1 MNRKSLIISII
12 ALAVMVIGVAVA
24 VAALYYDP
32 DKKESVE
39 GRYELLQ
46 AVPSNAVVAGCL
58 SHVRDVSSDVFAGFK
73 FPAALS
79 DAVSDGLLGTL
90 PEAQMAFSLHYS
102 GKLTPLYIF
111 DAGAAAPTPSSE
123 ASALMDFGRSHGLQA
138 SYLDCSS
145 VLDGGEL
152 ALRSLVIMAETDAL
166 VKSSIRHLEESLS
179 VLEASG
185 FANVAKAATGS
196 DLIFVSYAQAKPLFT
211 TLFGR
216 KYFSEKYGKS
226 ANAAYSAMA
235 DFTCSLAEWAVFS
248 VEHSETASTLL
259 KGLQVYADDAS
270 DFMSVIA
277 QTQPASSSASDILPS
292 YTYFALTLPMA
303 SWDSY
308 QTAYKSYLDSK
319 QKLAEYNRNQTL
331 LADQNGLSPELFVR
345 RLAPKEVAKAAF
357 GSADALH
364 EVNLVK
370 LGKNDTVVFRG
381 TGVTSFKDYVPAV
394 HEFMF
399 PGFIASVFGK
409 WFTLNEETH
418 FTVIDGWLVTGS
430 RDAVAEYASGRALEY
445 SLKGY
450 MADAGS
456 EDLLALK
463 PVSMEAYL
471 NLGVKTDVLPKILNK
486 EIRNVLDFQAK
497 DAQYRPMVMA
507 AVAKG
512 NNVATDLSVYALEL
526 QRIKAPEFE
535 RDTTVTVPTGPFR
548 VKNSGT
554 GRMNIFY
561 QNSAGAICLKEE
573 TGEGIW
579 GVPFGKPLCGVAQTI
594 DYYANGKLQILFG
607 AGSSIYLIDRLGRFV
622 SGFPVDLGKEIL
634 IGPEPYDFNG
644 TNAYNV
650 MVLHKD
656 NTIEMYNLKGEKP
669 SSWNGISCEETIKG
683 LPERII
689 VGGNTFWVV
698 RTSIQTLIYP
708 FAGGDP
714 LTVYEGQK
722 MILPDSRIDIVDHA
736 TVQAECY
743 DGQVR
748 TIKLK

>member
-1 MNRKSLIISII
+1 MNRKSLIVSLI

-24 VAALYYDP
+24 VAVLYYDP

-58 SHVRDVSSDVFAGFK
+58 SHVRDMSADVFAGFK

-79 DAVSDGLLGTL
+79 DAVSDGLIGTL
-90 PEAQMAFSLHYS
+90 SEAPMAFSLHYS

-111 DAGAAAPTPSSE
+111 DAGAASPTPSPE

-145 VLDGGEL
+145 VLEDGDL

-179 VLEASG
+179 LLEASG
-185 FANVAKAATGS
+185 FARAAKAATGS

-211 TLFGR
+211 TLFSR
-216 KYFSEKYGKS
+216 KYFSDKYGGS

-235 DFTCSLAEWAVFS
+235 NFTCSLAEWAVFS
-248 VEHSETASTLL
+248 AEHSETASTLL
-259 KGLQVYADDAS
+259 KGLQAYADDAS

-277 QTQPASSSASDILPS
+277 RNQAASSSASDILPS
-292 YTYFALTLPMA
+292 YTFFALTIPMA

-308 QTAYKSYLDSK
+308 QTAYKAYLDSK
-319 QKLAEYNRNQTL
+319 QQLTEYNRVQSN
-331 LADQNGLSPELFVR
+331 LAKKTKLPPDLFVR
-345 RLAPKEVAKAAF
+345 RLAPKEVVKAAF

-364 EVNLVK
+364 EVNLVR

-381 TGVTSFKDYVPAV
+381 TGVQSFKDYEPSA
-394 HEFMF
+394 HEYLFADY
-399 PGFIASVFGK
+399 IASVFGE
-409 WFTLNEETH
+409 WFSLKDESY
-418 FTVIDGWLVTGS
+418 FTVVDGWLVTGS
-430 RDAVAEYASGRALEY
+430 REAVEEYTSGRALEY
-445 SLKGY
+445 SLKEY

-456 EDLLALK
+456 EDILSLK

-471 NLGVKTDVLPKILNK
+471 NLGVETDVLPKILTK
-486 EIRNVLDFQAK
+486 VARNVLDAQAK
-497 DAQYRPMVMA
+497 DAQYRPMVLTA
-507 AVAKG
+507 SAKG
-512 NNVATDLSVYALEL
+512 DNVATDLSVYALEML
-526 QRIKAPEFE
+526 RLKAPEFE
-535 RDTTVTVPTGPFR
+535 RDTTVIVPAGPFR

-554 GRMNIFY
+554 GRMNLFY

-573 TGEGIW
+573 TGKGIW
-579 GVPFGKPLCGVAQTI
+579 GVPFGKPLCGIAQAI

-607 AGSSIYLIDRLGRFV
+607 AGSGIYLIDRLGRFV
-622 SGFPVDLGKEIL
+622 PGFPVDLGKEIL

-644 TNAYNV
+644 TNAYNI

-656 NTIEMYNLKGEKP
+656 NTIEMYNLKGERP
-669 SSWNGISCEETIKG
+669 SIWNGISCEETIKG
-683 LPERII
+683 LPERIV

-708 FAGGDP
+708 FTGGSP
-714 LTVYEGQK
+714 LTVYQGQD
-722 MILPDSRIDIVDHA
+722 MIRPDSRIDVVDHV

-743 DGQVR
+743 DGHVR